1 MVGFFLF
8 PVIARWLKS
17 IKKKLSEEIVK
28 DIFRCT
34 DYIVLICIP
43 YIYGCLLILKSGC
56 ISGLEDQVKY
66 V

>member
-1 MVGFFLF
+1 MVGFFIYLF

-43 YIYGCLLILKSGC
+43 YI
-56 ISGLEDQVKY
+56 
-66 V
+66 

>member
-1 MVGFFLF
+1 MLSMNLFNGGIFYLF

-43 YIYGCLLILKSGC
+43 YIYTGVC
-56 ISGLEDQVKY
+56 
-66 V
+66 